1 MEKTDYQRF
10 VNLIKCARMQLRE
23 KLCGHWLRLR
33 PSKPFQQPSRP
44 LQLRYVSAEKSNN
57 TLSGVSG
64 TDGSS
69 MWEAEVQRCV
79 TDVATAVKPFCKN
92 EQERRPRP
100 SVAKPTQILKNCS
113 AARVKLLR
121 QPPGK
126 SALLCCGWLEGF
138 QKSRG
143 VDESSR
149 FRYSWNSHVCELQ
162 SAGVQVLPRMLRST
176 PLHLFCACLGS
187 WIILPMTALQYK

>member
-1 MEKTDYQRF
+1 MH
-10 VNLIKCARMQLRE
+10 LRE

-57 TLSGVSG
+57 TVSGVSG
-64 TDGSS
+64 PDGSA

-79 TDVATAVKPFCKN
+79 TDVATAVKPSCKN

-100 SVAKPTQILKNCS
+100 SVAEPTQILET
-113 AARVKLLR
+113 APPRVSNFYVNR
-121 QPPGK
+121 RGK
-126 SALLCCGWLEGF
+126 SALCVCCGRLEGF
-138 QKSRG
+138 RKSRG

-149 FRYSWNSHVCELQ
+149 FRYSWNSHACELQ